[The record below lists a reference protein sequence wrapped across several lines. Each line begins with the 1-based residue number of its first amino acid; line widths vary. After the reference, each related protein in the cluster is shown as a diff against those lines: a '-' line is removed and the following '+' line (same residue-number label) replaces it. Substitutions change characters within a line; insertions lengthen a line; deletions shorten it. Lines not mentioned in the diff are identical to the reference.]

1 MSGGR
6 SAIFDWAQ
14 QQRLAPAAVPMALRL
29 AGVTPDAARWR
40 QFIDRLLL
48 GLSVLMVAAG
58 AIFFLTFNWHELG
71 RYAKFA
77 LAEMPIVVAIA
88 ACWRFGLDS
97 TPGKAALVAAALFT
111 GALLALVGQTYQT
124 GADTF
129 ELFALWALAITAWV
143 AVSRL
148 PALWLLWLAI
158 LHVAIFLYLGTFDT
172 ILRGSFGLREM
183 LWLVFALDTLALIA
197 WEGLAASGIVW
208 LRERWAVRV
217 IAFTAGTAV
226 TALAVWSGFDHKH
239 ADASPLVAYF
249 AYVAWLAAVLWAYR
263 WRTVDLFVLAGA
275 VLSVIVVVTVA
286 LSSQLIGHG
295 GAGAFLLIGLVVI
308 AGAAAGAWWLRGIA
322 AGDRT

>member
-1 MSGGR
+1 MSEGR
-6 SAIFDWAQ
+6 SAIFEWAQ
-14 QQRLAPAAVPMALRL
+14 QRRLAAAAVPMALRL
-29 AGVTPDAARWR
+29 AGVTPDSVQWR

-48 GLSVLMVAAG
+48 GLGVLMLAAG
-58 AIFFLTFNWHELG
+58 TIFFLAANWHELG

-77 LAEMPIVVAIA
+77 LAEIPIVVAVA

-97 TPGKAALVAAALFT
+97 TLGKTALVAASLFT

-124 GADTF
+124 GADTY

-148 PALWLLWLAI
+148 PALWLLWLAL

-183 LWLVFALDTLALIA
+183 LWLVFALDTLVLIA
-197 WEGLAASGIVW
+197 WEALAASGIAW

-217 IAFTAGTAV
+217 VAFVAGTAV
-226 TALAVWSGFDHKH
+226 TALAVWSGFERH
-239 ADASPLVAYF
+239 ADTSPIVAYF

-263 WRTVDLFVLAGA
+263 WRKVDLFVLAGA

-286 LSSQLIGHG
+286 LSSQLISH
-295 GAGAFLLIGLVVI
+295 AQPGAFLLIGLVVI
-308 AGAAAGAWWLRGIA
+308 AGAGMGAWWLRGVA

>member
-1 MSGGR
+1 MSEGR
-6 SAIFDWAQ
+6 NAIFEWAQ
-14 QQRLAPAAVPMALRL
+14 QQRLAPAAVPMALQL
-29 AGVTPDAARWR
+29 AGVTPDAAQWR

-48 GLSVLMVAAG
+48 GLGVLMLAAG
-58 AIFFLTFNWHELG
+58 TIFFLAANWHELG

-77 LAEMPIVVAIA
+77 LAEIPIVVAVA

-97 TPGKAALVAAALFT
+97 TLGKSALVAASLFT

-124 GADTF
+124 GADTY

-148 PALWLLWLAI
+148 PALWLLWLAL

-183 LWLVFALDTLALIA
+183 LWLVFALDTLVLIA
-197 WEGLAASGIVW
+197 WEALAASGIAW

-217 IAFTAGTAV
+217 VAFVAGTAV
-226 TALAVWSGFDHKH
+226 TALAVWSGFERHP
-239 ADASPLVAYF
+239 DASPIVAYF

-263 WRTVDLFVLAGA
+263 WRKVDLFVLAGA

-286 LSSQLIGHG
+286 LSSQLISR
-295 GAGAFLLIGLVVI
+295 AQPGAFLLIGLAVI
-308 AGAAAGAWWLRGIA
+308 AGAGMGAWWLRGVA
-322 AGDRT
+322 AGERT